1 MNGPRSIAIVGAAGC
16 FPGAPSIDALW
27 ESVVANRSAARE
39 VTEERWCVPVVDVV
53 ASARDHATDRAANR
67 WACLLDDSAF
77 DGSGLDLPAGWL
89 PRLSRLAR
97 LTLRVGIDA
106 WRTATGSTR
115 RERTSVI
122 LANIALP
129 TDDASRLAEEIFLGP
144 ADTQIEGHPR
154 VTATEPL
161 DAFPSAVPA
170 GLLARSLGLGG
181 GSFTLDAACAS
192 SLYAI
197 HLACADL
204 EAGRVDAV
212 LCGGV
217 SLPHSLYTQV
227 GFTQL
232 QALSRSGRCAPYD
245 EGADGLVVGEGAAM
259 FVLKRLEDARRDGDA
274 VHAVVRG
281 IGLSNDVGGSLV
293 SPESEGQL
301 RAMRA
306 AYEQACWQPDD
317 VDLIEGHGTGT
328 PRGDAVELRSLAE
341 LWRGLPARGCVVGSV
356 KSNVGHLL
364 TAAGAAGLAKVLRAL
379 QARETR
385 RPRMSASRRAPC
397 ATGHSVSCHP
407 PSLGS
412 GVATVGP
419 VARRC
424 RASASEGINAHLLV
438 EEPPG
443 GSTCSLAAAARADVP
458 GSVRRRHRRPRRPR
472 RPPRLAGGLSRGRP
486 AGRPSRRPATPE
498 RWHGLDREPGQPDIA
513 KLRGLC
519 GASIG
524 SVSLPAGRF
533 KVPPNDVPSLLP
545 GRSSKSRAQKENQ
558 WWNPNALAPP
568 FGTDPTLLYEYTNG
582 VDPNGNPVDPNTIDA
597 FWKFGNS
604 GLRPPSGVAFSRREK
619 LSIASLLAEAGVPR
633 NRGGHSG
640 HGCGRMRGDPC
651 GRGHGALLSPDRVV
665 PGTSG

>member
-232 QALSRSGRCAPYD
+232 QALSRSGRCAPVRRGGGRPRGRRGGGHVRA
-245 EGADGLVVGEGAAM
+245 EAARGRAAGRRCGARGRPRHRTVQRRRREPGVAGIGRSAP
-259 FVLKRLEDARRDGDA
+259 RDARGLREACAGSPMTSTSS
-274 VHAVVRG
+274 RG
-281 IGLSNDVGGSLV
+281 TA
-293 SPESEGQL
+293 PEPPGRRR
-301 RAMRA
+301 RAPEPRGALARA
-306 AYEQACWQPDD
+306 AGA
-317 VDLIEGHGTGT
+317 
-328 PRGDAVELRSLAE
+328 RLR
-341 LWRGLPARGCVVGSV
+341 RRSV

-364 TAAGAAGLAKVLRAL
+364 TAAGSCPGSQRSSARL
-379 QARETR
+379 QQESG
-385 RPRMSASRRAPC
+385 RPRECPPADHALVDGPFRVLAD
-397 ATGHSVSCHP
+397 P

-419 VARRC
+419 SRGGVGLRLRRG
-424 RASASEGINAHLLV
+424 SNAHLLV
-438 EEPPG
+438 EEPPEI
-443 GSTCSLAAAARADVP
+443 TCSLAAAARADVP
-458 GSVRRRHRRPRRPR
+458 GSARRRHRRPRRPR

-486 AGRPSRRPATPE
+486 AGRPSRRPATP
-498 RWHGLDREPGQPDIA
+498 R
-513 KLRGLC
+513 
-519 GASIG
+519 
-524 SVSLPAGRF
+524 
-533 KVPPNDVPSLLP
+533 
-545 GRSSKSRAQKENQ
+545 
-558 WWNPNALAPP
+558 ALA
-568 FGTDPTLLYEYTNG
+568 
-582 VDPNGNPVDPNTIDA
+582 
-597 FWKFGNS
+597 
-604 GLRPPSGVAFSRREK
+604 RPRP
-619 LSIASLLAEAGVPR
+619 
-633 NRGGHSG
+633 
-640 HGCGRMRGDPC
+640 
-651 GRGHGALLSPDRVV
+651 
-665 PGTSG
+665 